1 MTVHVLH
8 AGDGYTYLTRQV
20 ASGDH
25 QRRRGEALADYYT
38 AAGNP
43 PGCWVGTGLAAMGV
57 DGAVSEAQMK
67 ALFGEGLHP
76 DAEARVQEALSQG
89 VDHETA
95 VAAVRLG
102 RRFPSIDQSHEVW
115 RDRLNAA
122 YADFETEHA
131 RRPERGP
138 ERDLVR
144 WNVAHQLFLQ
154 KHQREP
160 RDDAELKAFFT
171 QVAKPP
177 RQPVAG
183 VDLVFTPVKSVSV
196 LWALGDDQIR
206 REVESAHEAAWRR
219 ALSYIE
225 VQAARTRTGAAG
237 VAQIDTHGLVAAAF
251 DHPDS
256 RTGDPNLHTHVAVS
270 AKVRGVDG
278 KWRALDMR
286 VLHAMAV
293 SASET
298 YNTAIEDELRTRLG
312 VEFVEREGGRNRRPV
327 REIAGIPAVLLKAF
341 STRRAEIEGGYQTA
355 LEEYRAAHGHDAPR
369 NVQYKLAQEA
379 TLANRPAK
387 DHPRSWA
394 QARQTWLAQA
404 REVLRTNPFGGQPD
418 VKAMVRGVMGRAIQ
432 PAEGDPVNVAD
443 LARQV
448 IANVAEGRS
457 TWTRWHVQAEVQRL
471 TRPMAVAPG
480 QREDLV
486 AAITTQALSRQ
497 SSQIS
502 APDLNPAPDALRRR
516 DGESVYTVHGGT
528 RYTSEALILAVEDRL
543 LAANATHT
551 GSATAASVLSA
562 AQARLEVSNGWTFDP
577 AQVKL
582 ARSFVCD
589 DRLLVAGVGPAGTG
603 KTTAMEL
610 TAAALERDGRA
621 LVAVAPSARAA
632 AVLAA
637 EVGVPAT
644 TIAKLL
650 HAHDQAATGGAPI
663 PSNLVVRRGDVILV
677 DEAGMAGTPALG
689 RILTLAQQSG
699 ALVRLLGD
707 PMQLTA
713 VEAGGALRLLAHAGG
728 TAELDRVHRFVDPA
742 EAQAT
747 LRLRAGHVSALG
759 FYEAAGRLA
768 DGSREAMIDEI
779 YDGWSADLA
788 AGRSALM
795 VSASSAEVAALSAR
809 ARRDRVVAGTVEA
822 DSIELHDG
830 NQAGVG
836 DLIVTRQNRRELTVC
851 GGRDFV
857 KNGDIWAVTGRHG
870 DGDLSVRHQGH
881 GGSVRLAAAYVA
893 ENVELA
899 YATTIHR
906 AQGMTV
912 DAAHVLVDKTMTR
925 ESLYVALSRGRAANR
940 AYVVTDEALD
950 VDLHL
955 PPGPRL
961 DALDVLRGVLARES
975 SEHSA
980 TETITETLETAESL
994 ATLVPQYL
1002 DGYARA
1008 VITDDLEAAV
1018 RAGLRDAGGPDLENR
1033 VSASHSWRQLVVA
1046 CAGDQPRAVVAEAVR
1061 SRLLDGDDPV
1071 QDPAAV
1077 LAWRIPRLADVGNAR
1092 DARDARDAEFGD
1104 LATAA
1109 GPRDVSGEGAFR
1121 PPWLPAPAWAMAEE
1135 PFGQWGIQQ
1144 DRLITSRVQALVEQ
1158 VAAGPPAWAAGIRP
1172 RPEPGSGRER
1182 WEADVGVVVAYRDQF
1197 RITDY
1202 ADARGAARVG
1212 DHQQPARLA
1221 ARAAWRRVGPD
1232 WDAGERAGGSA
1243 NERLRVL
1250 AISER
1255 RDPIAAGAALS
1266 RLKAAQRASDAK
1278 RAYDQVRLAASAR
1291 GPRI

>member
-25 QRRRGEALADYYT
+25 QRRRGEALAVYYT

-43 PGCWVGTGLAAMGV
+43 PGRWVGTGLAAMGV
-57 DGAVSEAQMK
+57 DGQVSEVQMK

-76 DAEARVQEALSQG
+76 DAEARIQAALNRG
-89 VDHETA
+89 VDRETA

-122 YADFETEHA
+122 YAEFETAHA

-144 WNVAHQLFLQ
+144 WNVAHELFLE

-160 RDDAELKAFFT
+160 RDDAELKAFHA

-196 LWALGDDQIR
+196 LWALGGDRVR
-206 REVESAHEAAWRR
+206 REVEAAHRAAWRR
-219 ALSYIE
+219 AFSYIE
-225 VQAARTRTGAAG
+225 VHAARTRTGAAG

-270 AKVRGVDG
+270 AKVQGVDG

-312 VEFVEREGGRNRRPV
+312 VDFVEREGGRNRRPV
-327 REIAGIPAVLLKAF
+327 REINGIASVLLKAF

-355 LEEYRAAHGHDAPR
+355 LEGYRAAHGHDAPR
-369 NVQYKLAQEA
+369 HVQYKLAQEA

-387 DHPRSWA
+387 DHPRAWA
-394 QARQTWLAQA
+394 QARQAWQAQA
-404 REVLRTNPFGGQPD
+404 REVLRTNPVGSHSD
-418 VKAMVRGVMGRAIQ
+418 VQAMVLGVVGRAIQ
-432 PAEGDPVNVAD
+432 PVEADPVDVAD
-443 LARQV
+443 LARQA
-448 IANVAEGRS
+448 IQNVAEARS

-471 TRPMAVAPG
+471 TRPVTVAPD

-486 AAITTQALSRQ
+486 AAITAQALSRQ
-497 SSQIS
+497 SLQIS
-502 APDLNPAPDALRRR
+502 APDLNPAPDASQRR
-516 DGESVYTVHGGT
+516 DGESVYTVHGST

-543 LAANATHT
+543 LAANASRT
-551 GSATAASVLSA
+551 GSATVASVLSA
-562 AQARLEVSNGWTFDP
+562 AQASLEALNGWTFDT
-577 AQVKL
+577 AQVEL
-582 ARSFVCD
+582 ASSFVCD
-589 DRLLVAGVGPAGTG
+589 DRLLVVGVGPAGTG
-603 KTTAMEL
+603 KTTAMQL
-610 TAAALERDGRA
+610 SAAALDLDGRA

-632 AVLAA
+632 AVLGA

-650 HAHDQAATGGAPI
+650 YAHDQAATGGAPV
-663 PSNLVVRRGDVILV
+663 PTSLVVRRSDVILV

-689 RILTLAQQSG
+689 RILTLAQQAG

-707 PMQLTA
+707 PMQLSA
-713 VEAGGALRLLAHAGG
+713 VEAGGALRLLAHAGR
-728 TAELDRVHRFVDPA
+728 TTELDRVHRFVDPA

-779 YDGWSADLA
+779 YDGWNADLA
-788 AGRSALM
+788 AGRAALM

-809 ARRDRVVAGTVEA
+809 ARRDRVVAGTVETHG
-822 DSIELHDG
+822 IQLHDG

-857 KNGDIWAVTGRHG
+857 KNGDIWAVTGRYG
-870 DGDLSVRHQGH
+870 DGDLTVRHQGH

-893 ENVELA
+893 ANVELG
-899 YATTIHR
+899 YATTVHR

-980 TETITETLETAESL
+980 TETITETLEAAESL

-1008 VITDDLEAAV
+1008 FITDDLEAAV
-1018 RAGLRDAGGPDLENR
+1018 RAGLRDAGGSDLEDR
-1033 VSASHSWRQLVVA
+1033 VSASPTWRQLVVA

-1071 QDPAAV
+1071 QDPSAV
-1077 LAWRIPRLADVGNAR
+1077 LAWRIPRLADLDNPD
-1092 DARDARDAEFGD
+1092 DAHDAHAAESAN
-1104 LATAA
+1104 LAAAA
-1109 GPRDVSGEGAFR
+1109 GLPDICGASAFR
-1121 PPWLPAPAWAMAEE
+1121 PPWLPAPTRAMAEE
-1135 PFGQWGIQQ
+1135 PLGQWGIQQ
-1144 DRLITSRVQALVEQ
+1144 DRLITSRVKALVEQ
-1158 VAAGPPAWAAGIRP
+1158 VEAGPPSWTAGMRP
-1172 RPEPGSGRER
+1172 RPELGAGRDR

-1197 RITDY
+1197 RIIDD
-1202 ADARGAARVG
+1202 ADPLGAARVG
-1212 DHQQPARLA
+1212 AHQQQAKLA
-1221 ARAAWRRVGPD
+1221 ARAAWRRVAQD
-1232 WDAGERAGGSA
+1232 CDAGEQPRGSA
-1243 NERLRVL
+1243 NERLRAL
-1250 AISER
+1250 APSQR
-1255 RDPIAAGAALS
+1255 RDPIAAGDALN

-1278 RAYDQVRLAASAR
+1278 RAYDHVCLAASAR